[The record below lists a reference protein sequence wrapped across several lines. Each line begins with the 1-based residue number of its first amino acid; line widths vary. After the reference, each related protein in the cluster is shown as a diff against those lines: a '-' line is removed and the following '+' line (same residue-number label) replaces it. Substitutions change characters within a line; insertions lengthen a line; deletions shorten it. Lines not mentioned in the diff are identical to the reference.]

1 MTDGSQQVKD
11 SVKRNTLGAGS
22 TSTLNAQERFKALM
36 EGNNNDIGVSVS
48 NSSDLDSAINA
59 ALSTHK
65 NLNMVQTSRDDGGS
79 HLLVRSSTVK
89 DKGMLSSLNMIKND
103 VD

>member
-1 MTDGSQQVKD
+1 
-11 SVKRNTLGAGS
+11 
-22 TSTLNAQERFKALM
+22 M